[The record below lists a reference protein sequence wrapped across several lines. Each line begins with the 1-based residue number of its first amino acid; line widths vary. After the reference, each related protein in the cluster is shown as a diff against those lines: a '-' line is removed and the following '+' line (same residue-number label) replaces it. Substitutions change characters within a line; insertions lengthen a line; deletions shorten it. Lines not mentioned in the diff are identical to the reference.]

1 MGVPPVKNVYP
12 NPELQNAI
20 ISANA
25 SSGFIATTRDGKP
38 LRMALVD
45 DDGNIVEAG
54 NDVRW
59 AAWSICST
67 ALHNLWECQG
77 HLVIHSSPPG
87 DPEVIRRL
95 ALKAAA

>member
-1 MGVPPVKNVYP
+1 MHILKNMYP
-12 NPELQNAI
+12 NPELANAI
-20 ISANA
+20 ISATS

-45 DDGNIVEAG
+45 DDGNIVEVG

-59 AAWSICST
+59 AAWSVCSI
-67 ALHNLWECQG
+67 AIHNLWECQG

-87 DPEVIRRL
+87 DPEHIRRL
-95 ALKAAA
+95 ALKSVA